1 MGMPDDDAIRAIAEA
16 ARANRKRPS
25 RALWIAAALVGI
37 GATIAFVVLMFADGS
52 SAPPKPTSPNEHGT
66 GFTIGLVIGGAVG
79 IAIGYSIARHSSR
92 KRP

>member
-16 ARANRKRPS
+16 ARANRKQPS

-37 GATIAFVVLMFADGS
+37 GAAIAFVVLMFADGS
-52 SAPPKPTSPNEHGT
+52 ATPTKPATPSDHGS
-66 GFTIGLVIGGAVG
+66 GFTIGLVIGGVVG